1 MRWAPHLLLCLCVSL
16 GAADPGAP
24 APVSKDDLAELE
36 QLKQKMRTDADE
48 PTTAATAKPAAP
60 TTKGGMSPEDQAELD
75 ALRSQIKARQ
85 PEVLSAPP
93 VLVQLIRP
101 EVDGLEL
108 VLVLDLAIPT
118 PVVIQGSGHTTGQ
131 KFTVQ
136 GTYSG
141 AAKFE
146 GAYYPLLKSAEP
158 VVNTLATKEAPKDN
172 LEHRPVLGAT
182 ETESEAGIG
191 FQLSNILFAG
201 FAAISLTIFALKV
214 KAKVDAMKG
223 KKKPRRR

>member
-1 MRWAPHLLLCLCVSL
+1 MRWAPHLLLCLCATL
-16 GAADPGAP
+16 GAAEKA

-36 QLKQKMRTDADE
+36 QLKQKLRAEADE
-48 PTTAATAKPAAP
+48 PAAAPAKPTPAP
-60 TTKGGMSPEDQAELD
+60 AKGAMSAEDQAELD

-85 PEVLSAPP
+85 PEVPAAPA

-108 VLVLDLAIPT
+108 VLVLDAPIPM
-118 PVVIQGSGHTTGQ
+118 PVVIQGSGHTAGQ

-158 VVNTLATKEAPKDN
+158 VVNALAPKEDAKETV
-172 LEHRPVLGAT
+172 EHRPVLGAT
-182 ETESEAGIG
+182 TTESEDSFGG

-201 FAAISLTIFALKV
+201 FAAISLAIVALKV
-214 KAKVDAMKG
+214 KAKLDAMKG
-223 KKKPRRR
+223 KKARRR